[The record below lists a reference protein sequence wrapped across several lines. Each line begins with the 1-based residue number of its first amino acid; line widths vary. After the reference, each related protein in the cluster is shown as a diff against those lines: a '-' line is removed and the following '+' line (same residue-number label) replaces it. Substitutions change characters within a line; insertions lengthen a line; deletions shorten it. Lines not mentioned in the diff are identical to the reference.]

1 MCSTGD
7 KCAWQKDNIMKSIL
21 KRKFA
26 KEYQGTFKLLAV
38 GAGVEAV
45 DLYEQT
51 VLLCVWI
58 MHMSMMD
65 MGSTS

>member
-1 MCSTGD
+1 M
-7 KCAWQKDNIMKSIL
+7 
-21 KRKFA
+21 FA
-26 KEYQGTFKLLAV
+26 KEYQGTFKLLAAWCAITPLSKV